1 MRTLRGRLAL
11 VAVATTA
18 VWVGLLTAGF
28 NLLLATQLHRQAGT
42 LLAERASTAAA
53 TVVVDPDGSVRVRE
67 PLNDEALETDLWIFA
82 GGRLLERPRAG
93 ARLQRTAEAL
103 AASGN
108 HYAQTA
114 EPGATRFYALRV
126 SEQGRQVAVVVTA
139 VPLDPYRNVARLAL
153 LGSTGLALL
162 LLAGVYAATRLLVG
176 RALTP
181 VQEMSAQAARWSEV
195 DATQRFGA
203 ADRPGELAQLAANL
217 DGVLDRLAALLRHEQ
232 LVTEEL
238 SHELRTPLS
247 LITAETDLL
256 RARKRSAREVEQAV
270 GRIAEGATHMSRIL
284 ETLLSAARTRSQD
297 TAGRCLVGPVV
308 AQAVE
313 HAVRRPADPVD
324 AGPRV
329 QLDPGPADLAAG
341 VDADLLER
349 ILAPVL
355 DNARRYARGRIDVTV
370 VTDGSCAVIRI
381 ADDGPGVDP
390 ALGDAVFE
398 PGRRDP
404 SSSPGGAGLGLAL
417 ARRLARAGGGD
428 LVLADGRFEVR
439 LPRG

>member
-28 NLLLATQLHRQAGT
+28 NLLLATQLHRQAGA
-42 LLAERASTAAA
+42 LLVERAATAAA
-53 TVVVDPDGSVRVRE
+53 TVVVDPDGTVRVRE
-67 PLNDEALETDLWIFA
+67 PLNDEALETDLWVFA
-82 GGRLLERPRAG
+82 GDRVLERPRANTY
-93 ARLQRTAEAL
+93 LQRTAAAL

-108 HYAQTA
+108 HYTQTA

-126 SEQGRQVAVVVTA
+126 RAQGRLVATVVAA

-162 LLAGVYAATRLLVG
+162 LLAGVYAATRVLIG

-195 DATQRFGA
+195 DASQRFGS

-217 DGVLDRLAALLRHEQ
+217 DGVLDRLAGLLRHEQ

-256 RARKRSAREVEQAV
+256 RARKRSVQEVEAAV
-270 GRIAEGATHMSRIL
+270 GRIADGATRMSRIL
-284 ETLLSAARTRSQD
+284 ETLLSAARSRSQD

-308 AQAVE
+308 EQAVD
-313 HAVRRPADPVD
+313 HVVRRPTDPGG
-324 AGPRV
+324 AGPELV
-329 QLDPGPADLAAG
+329 VDPGPLDLAAG

-355 DNARRYARGRIDVTV
+355 DNATRYARSRIEVTV
-370 VTDGSCAVIRI
+370 QTDGPCVLIRI
-381 ADDGPGVDP
+381 GDDGPGVDP
-390 ALGDAVFE
+390 SLGDAVFE

-404 SSSPGGAGLGLAL
+404 TTSPDGAGLGLAL

-428 LVLADGRFEVR
+428 LVLAEGRFEVR